1 MSTQSAKKQRT
12 CIACGKQAGKG
23 ELLRIVRASDGSAA
37 FDGTGRAAGRGAYV
51 CSAACLASAVKA
63 HKLERALRTKLDQ
76 QQYDR
81 IEAEIASALRQSQER
96 VEE

>member
-1 MSTQSAKKQRT
+1 MNAQALKKQRT
-12 CIACGKQAGKG
+12 CIACGKQAEKG
-23 ELLRIVRASDGSAA
+23 TLLRIVRTSDGSAA

-51 CSAACLASAVKA
+51 CSAACLAKAVKA

-76 QQYDR
+76 QQFDR

>member
-23 ELLRIVRASDGSAA
+23 ELLRIVRSSDGSAA

-76 QQYDR
+76 TTADK
-81 IEAEIASALRQSQER
+81 IEADVTSALRESQGI

>member
-1 MSTQSAKKQRT
+1 MCSAS
-12 CIACGKQAGKG
+12 CFA
-23 ELLRIVRASDGSAA
+23 SAA
-37 FDGTGRAAGRGAYV
+37 
-51 CSAACLASAVKA
+51 KA

-81 IEAEIASALRQSQER
+81 IEAEIASALRQSQEI

>member
-1 MSTQSAKKQRT
+1 MAGQGAKRQRS
-12 CIACGKQAGKG
+12 CIACGRQAGKG
-23 ELLRIVRASDGSAA
+23 ELLRIVRTSDGSAA
-37 FDGTGRAAGRGAYV
+37 FDATGRAAGRGAYV
-51 CSAACLASAVKA
+51 CSAACLERAAKA

-81 IEAEIASALRQSQER
+81 IEADIASALRQSQVR

>member
-1 MSTQSAKKQRT
+1 MGTQSVKKQRT

-51 CSAACLASAVKA
+51 CSASCFASAAKA

-81 IEAEIASALRQSQER
+81 IEAEIASALCQSQEI

>member
-1 MSTQSAKKQRT
+1 MRS
-12 CIACGKQAGKG
+12 
-23 ELLRIVRASDGSAA
+23 SDGSAA

-51 CSAACLASAVKA
+51 CSVACLASAVKA

>member
-1 MSTQSAKKQRT
+1 MNAQPPKKQRT
-12 CIACGKQAGKG
+12 CIACGKQAEKG
-23 ELLRIVRASDGSAA
+23 ALLRIVRTSDGSAA

-51 CSAACLASAVKA
+51 CSAACLANAVKA

-76 QQYDR
+76 QQFDR

>member
-23 ELLRIVRASDGSAA
+23 ELLRIVRAPDGSVA
-37 FDGTGRAAGRGAYV
+37 FDGTGR
-51 CSAACLASAVKA
+51 ACLASAVKA